1 MSKYCN
7 YVILIK
13 NDANFLSYEKSTSHF
28 NTCSI
33 KIAEEW
39 FRGFTGKS
47 HLLFDIEKRFSCAN
61 LGIQNSKKHKIDI
74 RKSKL
79 TKQPNEYYTLFNGS
93 TEEIKQEILNDE
105 D

>member
-1 MSKYCN
+1 MS
-7 YVILIK
+7 
-13 NDANFLSYEKSTSHF
+13 FEKSTSHF
-28 NTCSI
+28 KACSI

-39 FRGFTGKS
+39 LREFTTKS
-47 HLLFDIEKRFSCAN
+47 HVLFDIEKRFSCVN

-93 TEEIKQEILNDE
+93 SEEIKQEILNDE